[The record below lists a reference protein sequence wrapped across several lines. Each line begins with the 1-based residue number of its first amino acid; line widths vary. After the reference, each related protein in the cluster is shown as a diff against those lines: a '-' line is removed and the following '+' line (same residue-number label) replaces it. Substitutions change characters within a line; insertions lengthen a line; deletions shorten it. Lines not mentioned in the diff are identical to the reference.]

1 MRISHVGFDFYSAV
15 LVLASRLTEIYPVE
29 LLLLTLEFRERYEN
43 LGGHPLARFNLDA
56 VKAVSYRIK

>member
-1 MRISHVGFDFYSAV
+1 
-15 LVLASRLTEIYPVE
+15 
-29 LLLLTLEFRERYEN
+29 LEFRERYEN